1 MAMMSHSGS
10 SGDRLLAAL
19 RLFTI
24 EQPEWTVEAAAAAL
38 GVSATTAYRYFG
50 SLTKTGLISPVSRAS
65 YTLGPAIIQMDRQI
79 QIADPMLRAARGVMT
94 DLVAEAADGSIALL
108 CRLFHDRVMCVH
120 QVMGSGPQ
128 APVSYERGRPMPLFR
143 GATSKILLAHVSIER
158 LGELVASDREA
169 LLEAGLPATVGELHA
184 ALAPLRVQGYAVTR
198 GEVDRGVVGM
208 AVPLQD
214 GPRIL
219 GSLSV
224 VLSGRTC
231 TPAVERRTLSS
242 LARCARRIEVRMET
256 ARQAVR
262 PRRRSA

>member
-1 MAMMSHSGS
+1 MAVP
-10 SGDRLLAAL
+10 RAL
-19 RLFTI
+19 RILGLFSLDRPVLSI
-24 EQPEWTVEAAAAAL
+24 PMLMASLRASRATVYRDLRALVEVGLLERVDARGYAL
-38 GVSATTAYRYFG
+38 GTRIVE
-50 SLTKTGLISPVSRAS
+50 L
-65 YTLGPAIIQMDRQI
+65 DRQI
-79 QIADPMLRAARGVMT
+79 RLADPLVQATGDLAQELAAQSRGTV
-94 DLVAEAADGSIALL
+94 LL
-108 CRLFHDRVMCVH
+108 CRLTDRTVLCILEV
-120 QVMGSGPQ
+120 VGADGP
-128 APVSYERGRPMPLFR
+128 PVSYQRGRAMPLYR

-198 GEVDRGVVGM
+198 GEGDRGVVGM